1 MVGVIKTILI
11 LVLIYYGLKILTR
24 LFAPLLVRY
33 VAKKAEQKIN
43 EQFGRQH
50 QTNTSAREGE
60 TTIDHQPKHRKTS
73 SNKVG
78 EYIDFEEVD

>member
-11 LVLIYYGLKILTR
+11 IILIYYGLKILTR

-43 EQFGRQH
+43 QQFGKQY
-50 QTNTSAREGE
+50 QNNTSSKVGE
-60 TTIDHQPKHRKTS
+60 TTIDHQPKQRKS
-73 SNKVG
+73 SSKNVG